1 LRGPIREVKN
11 KKDKRGSDMSSQ
23 AEQGMTG
30 IQLRK
35 GGREG
40 REKEGEREK
49 KRVTDNDREKSR
61 ADGGGE

>member
-1 LRGPIREVKN
+1 
-11 KKDKRGSDMSSQ
+11 MSSQ